1 MSSALNVSKAHII
14 SSRRGSIYCFS
25 FTGFFFQCTYEFIL
39 LARSVKSGNV
49 YSSGKDPGYET
60 IPADKISNP
69 VGQEK
74 QIFKSNRSSATS
86 GLVIHIIDSLTISAV
101 LLKLK

>member
-1 MSSALNVSKAHII
+1 MYLKPI
-14 SSRRGSIYCFS
+14 SFQVEGDPYIVLVLQF
-25 FTGFFFQCTYEFIL
+25 FFFQCTYEFIL